1 MLSRSPNCGLCS
13 KLFMF
18 HTSWS
23 RYIRLL
29 KMILTDTNLNLL
41 SHLLMAIIG
50 QVSWV
55 LFKLIPWHGTFRPF
69 CYLLLSD
76 RRLSLN
82 PCYLDITL
90 AHINPPI
97 CITIIFYLKIYVTS
111 IIFLSMLIHFLGWWL
126 FYLLFLPRSRDLWWV
141 LEPSFHLLQLD
152 WIVVKIYYVCGDAI
166 LIIQT
171 FWLVSI
177 LMDWVLI

>member
-1 MLSRSPNCGLCS
+1 MLSRSTYCSLCS

-18 HTSWS
+18 DTSWS

-29 KMILTDTNLNLL
+29 IMILTDTNLNFL

-50 QVSWV
+50 QVPWV
-55 LFKLIPWHGTFRPF
+55 LFKLITWHWTFRPF
-69 CYLLLSD
+69 CYLLLSE
-76 RRLSLN
+76 RGLSLG
-82 PCYLDITL
+82 PCYLDVTFPNIS
-90 AHINPPI
+90 PPI

-111 IIFLSMLIHFLGWWL
+111 IIFLSMIIHILGWWL
-126 FYLLFLPRSRDLWWV
+126 FERLFLSRSWNLWRM
-141 LEPSFHLLQLD
+141 LEPSFHLLKLYR
-152 WIVVKIYYVCGDAI
+152 IVVKIYYVCRDSI

-171 FWLVSI
+171 FRVGSI